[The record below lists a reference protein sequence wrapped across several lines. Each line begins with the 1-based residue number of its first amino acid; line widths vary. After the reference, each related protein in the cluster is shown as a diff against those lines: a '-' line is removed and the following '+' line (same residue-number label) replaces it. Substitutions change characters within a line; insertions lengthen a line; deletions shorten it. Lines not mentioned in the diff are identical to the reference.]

1 MTAFAVMLAAH
12 ARRGR
17 TMQQNRASLTMGTIA
32 KACLAIAALLVIA
45 PVAVPLIWA
54 GLRGMVEVVLR

>member
-1 MTAFAVMLAAH
+1 
-12 ARRGR
+12 
-17 TMQQNRASLTMGTIA
+17 MQQNRASLTMGTIA